1 MQASSYSSF
10 QQILPE
16 FLAMVKDKN
25 DPQNL
30 ISNLRKREF
39 SISEAG
45 VSSRVFNFWMQ
56 KEIINIP
63 KDFSSKWTK
72 LNFIDYVWL
81 CMVRDLREIG
91 LPIEVIKKIKE
102 QVFIEMTVQ
111 FDQLLSE
118 EKLREEYIKFLMTRE
133 GRSNEKSEFKMLLEK
148 LNNEVG
154 EKKFID
160 EIKNSLGTSFNQ
172 LEYSLYAKQIF
183 NLNATLIVIFK
194 NKRQRK
200 SSEELLNKEEDP
212 ELNND
217 VGHAEYGT
225 SLIWSDIYSA
235 LNPEIAIDSLLRNV
249 FHISLPVDSYIEDF
263 VTKEKNEMQSKRLG
277 WLSNDEYQ
285 LIHLIRT
292 KAPDQIEIKL
302 KNNNIELIE
311 VIKYHKPS
319 LESKLLKHF
328 GANDY
333 GEITWVYSN
342 GKKQSIRIS
351 EKFKIL
357 EKTEK

>member
-1 MQASSYSSF
+1 MQASAYSSF

-16 FLAMVKDKN
+16 FLELVKDKN

-30 ISNLRKREF
+30 INKLRQREF
-39 SISEAG
+39 SISEAN

-63 KDFSSKWTK
+63 KDFSSKWIK

-91 LPIEVIKKIKE
+91 LPIDVIKKIKD
-102 QVFIEMTVQ
+102 QIFIEMTVQ

-172 LEYSLYAKQIF
+172 LEYALFAKQIF
-183 NLNATLIVIFK
+183 DLNATLIIVYN

-200 SSEELLNKEEDP
+200 SSEEPLNKDED
-212 ELNND
+212 LNFE
-217 VGHAEYGT
+217 GGLAEFGT
-225 SLIWSDIYSA
+225 SVIWSDIYSK
-235 LNPEIAIDSLLRNV
+235 LNPELTIDGLIRNV
-249 FHISLPVDSYIEDF
+249 FHISLPVDSYIEEF
-263 VTKEKNEMQSKRLG
+263 VSKEKNEMQSKRLG
-277 WLSNDEYQ
+277 WLSDDEQQ

-292 KAPDQIEIKL
+292 KTPDQIEIKL
-302 KNNNIELIE
+302 KNNKIELIE
-311 VIKYHKPS
+311 VIKYHKPN

-333 GEITWVYSN
+333 GEITWIYSN

-351 EKFKIL
+351 EKFRIF
-357 EKTEK
+357 EETEK